1 MLLCLTLR
9 RTGGNRERSICKEH
23 KSRENALVSN
33 IHHHVDPMRYPKVQ
47 EGYEG
52 MAQVIF
58 STQINNMLMDLTKKM
73 VSQKSK

>member
-1 MLLCLTLR
+1 MP
-9 RTGGNRERSICKEH
+9 
-23 KSRENALVSN
+23 LVSN
-33 IHHHVDPMRYPKVQ
+33 IHHHVVPMRYPKVQ

>member
-1 MLLCLTLR
+1 MP
-9 RTGGNRERSICKEH
+9 
-23 KSRENALVSN
+23 LVSN
-33 IHHHVDPMRYPKVQ
+33 IHHHVDSMRYPKVQ

>member
-1 MLLCLTLR
+1 MNVR
-9 RTGGNRERSICKEH
+9 YVKNIKVEKMP
-23 KSRENALVSN
+23 LVSN
-33 IHHHVDPMRYPKVQ
+33 IRHHVDPMRYPKVQ

>member
-1 MLLCLTLR
+1 MNVR
-9 RTGGNRERSICKEH
+9 YVKNIKVEKMP
-23 KSRENALVSN
+23 LVSS

-52 MAQVIF
+52 MAQVVF

-73 VSQKSK
+73 VEQKSK

>member
-1 MLLCLTLR
+1 MNVR
-9 RTGGNRERSICKEH
+9 YVKNIKVEKMP
-23 KSRENALVSN
+23 LVSN
-33 IHHHVDPMRYPKVQ
+33 IHHHVPMRYPKVQ

-73 VSQKSK
+73 VEQKSK

>member
-1 MLLCLTLR
+1 MP
-9 RTGGNRERSICKEH
+9 
-23 KSRENALVSN
+23 LVSN
-33 IHHHVDPMRYPKVQ
+33 VHHHVDPMRYPKVQ

-73 VSQKSK
+73 VQQNQSKYAIYTGRNTAVVFHC

>member
-1 MLLCLTLR
+1 MP
-9 RTGGNRERSICKEH
+9 
-23 KSRENALVSN
+23 LVSN
-33 IHHHVDPMRYPKVQ
+33 IRHHVDPMRYPKVQ

>member
-1 MLLCLTLR
+1 MP
-9 RTGGNRERSICKEH
+9 
-23 KSRENALVSN
+23 LVSN
-33 IHHHVDPMRYPKVQ
+33 IHHHVDPMRHPKVQ

-73 VSQKSK
+73 VEQKSK

>member
-1 MLLCLTLR
+1 MNVR
-9 RTGGNRERSICKEH
+9 YVKNIKVEKMP
-23 KSRENALVSN
+23 LVSS
-33 IHHHVDPMRYPKVQ
+33 IHHYVDPMRYPKVQ

-73 VSQKSK
+73 VSQKTK

>member
-1 MLLCLTLR
+1 MNVR
-9 RTGGNRERSICKEH
+9 YVKNIKVEKMP
-23 KSRENALVSN
+23 LVSN
-33 IHHHVDPMRYPKVQ
+33 IHHHHVDPMRYPKVQ